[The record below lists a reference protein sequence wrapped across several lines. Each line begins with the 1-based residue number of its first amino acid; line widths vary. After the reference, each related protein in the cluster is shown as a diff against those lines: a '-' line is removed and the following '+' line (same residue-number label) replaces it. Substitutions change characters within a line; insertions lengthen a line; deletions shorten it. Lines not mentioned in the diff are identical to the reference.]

1 MGARKNS
8 AAMETREGSGRA
20 SKLLLNVAC
29 ENIRFSSVSAA
40 GDVSR
45 GVNVP
50 CDEERGEMDVFAG
63 YAKCCAGYPQI
74 DWALML

>member
-1 MGARKNS
+1 MVGARKNG

-20 SKLLLNVAC
+20 SKLLLNIAC
-29 ENIRFSSVSAA
+29 ENIRFSSLFAA

-45 GVNVP
+45 GGNVP
-50 CDEERGEMDVFAG
+50 SLSRGEMDVFAG